1 MNVTGHASHSHLDIT
16 TCDREPI
23 HIPGAIQPHGF
34 LLALDATQWNVR
46 FASENVGN
54 YLRVQASAA
63 LGRPVEELFAPST
76 VAALREAATHPLFAQ
91 RALFVTNVRADADK
105 ISAPFS
111 LLAHRFGGCVIVE
124 GEATEGEFRL
134 DPRPGVHHEMDI
146 LIAGMEDASDMRS
159 LLQIAAVETRRITG
173 FDRVMIYQ
181 FDSEW
186 NGNVVAE
193 DRNDRMPSYLHLRF
207 PASDIPRQARELYR
221 INRLRLIARNDYT
234 PVRLLAQT
242 KDCEPLDLS
251 LSTLRSVSP
260 VHLEYMRNMGMSS
273 SMSISLMRGDELWGL
288 ISCHGR
294 DPKIVPFDVRATCEL
309 FGQVLSL
316 QIATR
321 EQAAKLA
328 YRNQLNSV
336 LTRLMAS
343 MSRQQDIF
351 SSLRG
356 QSADW
361 LAVANATGAAVL
373 FNDRLEVTGRTPTKT
388 QIVALSEWLHQ
399 HAKGDVTAFEKLAEK
414 NPAAAEYADVASG
427 LLAIPLSRLHRN
439 YVLWFRPEVIS
450 TVKWGGNPT
459 KPVEQPTNE
468 PTRLHPRKSFE
479 AWAEIVR
486 GRSTPWQAVE
496 LDVARELRSGIIEI
510 VLQHAEQL
518 AAVSEELVKANKEL
532 ETISYTI
539 SHDLRA
545 PLRAMYGYADSLRE
559 ETAEKLNADELDRL
573 DRISRAAHRLDEM
586 IRDVL
591 RYGHVSRIQVN
602 VQPVSLER
610 ILREILKQ
618 HPALKAEHS
627 NIQIKGELPSVMA
640 DTELLEPALTAIVCN
655 AVKFV
660 PQGVSPVVAIKAE
673 KRDSHVRLWVQDN
686 GIGIAPEDQQRIFEV
701 FQNVHPQSR
710 FEGNGI
716 GLAIAK
722 RAVIRLGGDIGVES
736 AIGRGSRFWIEL
748 PSA

>member
-1 MNVTGHASHSHLDIT
+1 VDIT

-34 LLALDATQWNVR
+34 LLALDAATWRVR
-46 FASENVGN
+46 YASENAGD
-54 YLRVQASAA
+54 YLRIDATAA
-63 LGRPVEELFAPST
+63 LGRSIEELFAPSI
-76 VAALREAATHPLFAQ
+76 VAALREAAAHPLFTQ
-91 RALFVTNVRADADK
+91 RALFVAYVRADGQQ
-105 ISAPFS
+105 SGVSFS
-111 LLAHRFGGCVIVE
+111 LLAHRYGGCVLLE
-124 GEATEGEFRL
+124 GETITGEVNL

-146 LIAGMEDASDMRS
+146 LIAGMENASDMRS
-159 LLQIAAVETRRITG
+159 LLQMAAAETRRITG

-181 FDSEW
+181 FDPDW
-186 NGNVVAE
+186 NGNVIAE
-193 DRNDRMPSYLHLRF
+193 DRNDRMPSYLNLSF

-221 INRLRLIARNDYT
+221 INRLRLIARNDYE
-234 PVRLLAQT
+234 PVRLLASANET
-242 KDCEPLDLS
+242 EPLDLS

-260 VHLEYMRNMGMSS
+260 VHLEYMRNMGMAS
-273 SMSISLMRGDELWGL
+273 SMSISLMRGNELWGL
-288 ISCHGR
+288 ISCHRR

-336 LTRLMAS
+336 LTRLMS
-343 MSRQQDIF
+343 GMSRQQDIF

-361 LAVANATGAAVL
+361 LALANAKGAAL
-373 FNDRLEVTGRTPTKT
+373 LLNDRLEMTGRTPTNT
-388 QIVALSEWLHQ
+388 QIMALAEWLHQ
-399 HAKGDVTAFEKLAEK
+399 SVKGDVIEFEKLAK
-414 NPAAAEYADVASG
+414 PFPAAAEYTEVASG

-439 YVLWFRPEVIS
+439 YILWFRPEVVS
-450 TVKWGGNPT
+450 TVNWGGNPS
-459 KPVEQPTNE
+459 KPVEQPANE

-479 AWAEIVR
+479 AWSEIVR
-486 GRSTPWQAVE
+486 GRSAPWQSSE
-496 LDVARELRSGIIEI
+496 LEVARELRGGIIEI

-573 DRISRAAHRLDEM
+573 DRISHAAHRLDGM

-591 RYGHVSRIQVN
+591 RYGHVSRIKIN
-602 VQPVSLER
+602 FQPVSLEQIVR
-610 ILREILKQ
+610 QVMDQ
-618 HPALKAEHS
+618 HPALKTERAKLHVES
-627 NIQIKGELPSVMA
+627 SLPTVIG
-640 DTELLEPALTAIVCN
+640 DPELLKPSLAALLSN

-660 PQGVSPVVAIKAE
+660 RPGVNPSVTIKAE
-673 KRDSHVRLWVQDN
+673 RRDSQVRLWIKDN
-686 GIGIAPEDQQRIFEV
+686 GIGIAPEHHQRIFGV
-701 FQNVHPQSR
+701 FQHVHPQSM

-722 RAVIRLGGDIGVES
+722 RAVTRLNGEIGVES
-736 AIGRGSRFWIEL
+736 KKGHGSCFWIEL